1 MSVTFDFSQL
11 LRESIPIDGNEH
23 IARRIEG
30 VSMIGMRL
38 SKDNLE
44 FVKELTSE
52 GMNLSLIHI

>member
-11 LRESIPIDGNEH
+11 LKEGVPMDGNEH
-23 IARRIEG
+23 IARRIES

-52 GMNLSLIHI
+52 GMNVPES

>member
-11 LRESIPIDGNEH
+11 LKEGVPMDGNEH
-23 IARRIEG
+23 IARRIES

-44 FVKELTSE
+44 FVKEL
-52 GMNLSLIHI
+52 SLIHI